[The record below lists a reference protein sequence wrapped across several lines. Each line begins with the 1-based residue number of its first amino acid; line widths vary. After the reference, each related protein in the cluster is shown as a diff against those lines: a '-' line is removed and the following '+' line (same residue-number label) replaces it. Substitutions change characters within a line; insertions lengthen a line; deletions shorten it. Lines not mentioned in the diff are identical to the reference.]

1 MFLEMLQR
9 IEVQNNSYFSDFIF
23 VQLHA
28 VFTIIMFENIQ
39 YIKHIV
45 DSVTKMIPLSCHVCC
60 SIKTCIPFSDKER
73 VPQVGI
79 QLLLCRYYYINLYA
93 LFFI

>member
-1 MFLEMLQR
+1 MLQR

-45 DSVTKMIPLSCHVCC
+45 DSVTKNDTPLL
-60 SIKTCIPFSDKER
+60 TCM
-73 VPQVGI
+73 
-79 QLLLCRYYYINLYA
+79 
-93 LFFI
+93 LFH

>member
-28 VFTIIMFENIQ
+28 VFTIIMFGNFQ

-45 DSVTKMIPLSCHVCC
+45 DSVTKNDTPLL
-60 SIKTCIPFSDKER
+60 TCM
-73 VPQVGI
+73 
-79 QLLLCRYYYINLYA
+79 
-93 LFFI
+93 LFH